1 MTIGKT
7 TDIPAT
13 NARAKAQMIL
23 AKISNNE
30 YEKPIK
36 LKNVANPLDI
46 TVNEALQIYIDR
58 NDFRPKQLG
67 STVSTLIY
75 IWGGA
80 TKSFSRYLSKKYWI
94 DLLRYQK

>member
-80 TKSFSRYLSKKYWI
+80 TKAFPDI
-94 DLLRYQK
+94 

>member
-1 MTIGKT
+1 MVKLPIFLQQMLEQKRKFQ
-7 TDIPAT
+7 T
-13 NARAKAQMIL
+13 N
-23 AKISNNE
+23 
-30 YEKPIK
+30 EKPF
-36 LKNVANPLDI
+36 ANPLDI